1 MPAINWEAFIVGINS
16 NGCAVE
22 PIEHIE
28 YNPHIFFKSCERR
41 IDYLKKLGAVRIV
54 IDIALPTENA
64 SPRR

>member
-1 MPAINWEAFIVGINS
+1 MFPTDWEAFIVGINA

-22 PIEHIE
+22 PREHIE
-28 YNPHIFFKSCERR
+28 YSPDIFFKCCERR

-54 IDIALPTENA
+54 IDIALPVA